1 MKILSN
7 KEYNTIERIQN
18 NSARFNEGDLI
29 FPYTYDDIYAI
40 IEENLSKLKTDNAF
54 RYSFVQSQGFIDFY
68 YWYINKNEL
77 VIEPYIPPIGEIK
90 TWKNNYN
97 KFERIGK
104 IIALSATL
112 GEEERFSLEMG
123 LDNKRLEIISE
134 KEYEELGIEINT
146 GKQLIF
152 SLREA
157 DLCEVSPIT
166 NDFVAV
172 SINYILRLV
181 SQFNKVLILCWQ
193 MSEKSE
199 IREAIKDLTD
209 IYDFNGR
216 NETVFEEFSN
226 ADKGVL
232 LVANR
237 YFGIDLAENACD
249 ICIITRLPSYLK
261 PFDNILLE
269 YKKDEYYHKQLF
281 ARRLIQ
287 AFGRVNRSENDISC
301 VYILDPQLF
310 NSYSTQDNLFKLFPS
325 IYQKRIEFSFEISD
339 KLDFEKTIEV
349 AKDFLNN
356 ENSIHNK
363 YDEFMRKDY
372 EIDTPFGKE
381 SSILKAIY
389 QDYLTGWKLIYQN
402 RPKDGIDKFK
412 NLIDMLAEKVSVKEF
427 KMIIEWLNYIIYFV
441 YFNLEKRGITTYKEA
456 FKSQEVI
463 IQKSD
468 YLTWLNKVVYF
479 ERENIKKTGIEYE
492 TKEGIQLQFEEYSR
506 NPELY
511 LGKIANSSE
520 VKSSLDAIKET
531 LSGISQKHVKA
542 PMRNLAVEF
551 EGICKKVLGEREP
564 DIVKSIPQKDYD
576 LGTVL
581 NTLNANKYLRE
592 ETFQR
597 LFDDDRGLRNTILH
611 INHEEIS
618 FPESIQLCAS
628 LKKGTTELIFDVY
641 FSDMLRDSKDLI
653 AKFKK
658 IPEFQYS
665 NDDTIKNKILDGWSR
680 GTYKFEPKTNT
691 GEIFSYF
698 GKLKLDSRGDQIDI
712 EISLQH

>member
-1 MKILSN
+1 LKILSN